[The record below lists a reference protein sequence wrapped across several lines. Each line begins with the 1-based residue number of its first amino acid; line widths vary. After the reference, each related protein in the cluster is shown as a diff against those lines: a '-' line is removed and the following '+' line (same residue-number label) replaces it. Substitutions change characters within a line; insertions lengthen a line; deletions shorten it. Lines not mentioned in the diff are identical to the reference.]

1 MFVFFEVD
9 VVVGRDEWGCCF
21 CVEYSGGFEFCVDG
35 WMLRKLERFIF
46 FCWVGIRYVYVSF
59 LLRVLILDFL
69 EFGDSYLFFKVYK
82 LV

>member
-1 MFVFFEVD
+1 
-9 VVVGRDEWGCCF
+9 
-21 CVEYSGGFEFCVDG
+21 
-35 WMLRKLERFIF
+35 MLRKLERFIF